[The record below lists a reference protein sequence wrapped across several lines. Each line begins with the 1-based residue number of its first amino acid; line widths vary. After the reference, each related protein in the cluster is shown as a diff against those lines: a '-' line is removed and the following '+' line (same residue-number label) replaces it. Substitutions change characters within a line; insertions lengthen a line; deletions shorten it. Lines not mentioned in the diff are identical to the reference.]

1 MSRHYSIP
9 SGNRSPLLCRV
20 FAFLALSLCWLSL
33 AHAGAV
39 WFSDAQG
46 LHRIDTDT
54 NTVVQNVPQQSIVAL
69 TLNQKDNTLW
79 ALTPDQ
85 LIKVDANGATLLRI
99 DLKSLATNFNA
110 ARKLALDPSDDSV
123 WIAGGNHIFH
133 LDANGITLAG
143 FASPAIV
150 QDIALAQDQTLWVL
164 GRNQLLHYSTQG
176 GLLVSANLAGEMQ
189 QTNFL
194 AIDDVNNVLWLGGGR
209 KLVQI
214 ALALPVQTRLSL
226 TTSEVIS
233 ALTLVADSGTLWAV
247 GQSALFGFSKNGA
260 VVGQTSFAAKSIG
273 NPQVIVADALSQ
285 SLWLGH
291 EKGISR
297 FDTTGQYIVSL
308 PASVKVGAISTAPS
322 GIVPLLTLIAP
333 ADNARLTDPRTPI
346 SLHYDASCFG
356 QPCNYPPSVFATY
369 TLTATLN
376 GQSIGNAFQFDAGSV
391 NAIYTPPVRYAEGVN
406 NFTAYVTDSAGRRSK
421 TLTSQFTVDATPP
434 NFLNV
439 SPANGAVFLTPNI
452 TLQGSIDDPLG
463 RVFLDNYSGATVS
476 GPNPAGQN
484 FSYSI
489 TLRPGINLF
498 RLTAT
503 DAAGNTNSLPIN
515 FVYSTLTLSITSP
528 VNGATVDTNKVT
540 VTGTFSGASNP
551 AITVNGVTAIISGSS
566 FSAAD
571 IALRAGSNTITVIGT
586 TPQGAQASQ
595 MLTVISSAP
604 GITISSPANGATINS
619 DSVLVSGQVQAP
631 ANSGVTVN
639 GVIAIVDA
647 NNNFFAN
654 NVPLQLG
661 SNNVTATVTTPSGKT
676 SASSVTVTSNGPSPM
691 QITADPIQGIAPLT
705 IAFKIDNRTGN
716 AVASYQFNPGGPGN
730 AVASTDPDVLFSFTY
745 TQPGTYQAVV
755 TVTDSTGMTNTQ
767 ALVIQLKDAMQMDQ
781 MFKAIWSGMNDAL
794 MAGDKAKA
802 LTYMNVGAK
811 AKYGPVFDALLPFMP
826 EIVGSY
832 SSLQRASISSAIGE
846 YAIRRA
852 SNGVQKIYLI
862 YFLQGG
868 DGVWQIDEM

>member
-1 MSRHYSIP
+1 MSRHHSIP
-9 SGNRSPLLCRV
+9 MRSRSPLLCRV
-20 FAFLALSLCWLSL
+20 FAFVALSLCWLSL
-33 AHAGAV
+33 AHAGAL

-46 LHRIDTDT
+46 LHRIDADT
-54 NTVVQNVPQQSIVAL
+54 NAVVLTVPQQGVVAL

-79 ALTPDQ
+79 ALTADQ
-85 LIKVDANGATLLRI
+85 LIKVDANGATLLRL
-99 DLKSLATNFNA
+99 DLKSLSTNFNA
-110 ARKLALDPSDDSV
+110 ARKLALNPSDDSV
-123 WIAGGNHIFH
+123 WIAGGNNIFH

-143 FASPAIV
+143 FAAPAIV

-164 GRNQLLHYSTQG
+164 GRNQLLHYSSPG
-176 GLLVSANLAGEMQ
+176 GLLGSANLAGEMQ

-194 AIDDVNNVLWLGGGR
+194 AVDDVNSVLWLGGAR
-209 KLVQI
+209 KLFQI

-233 ALTLVADSGTLWAV
+233 ALTLVSDSGTLWVV
-247 GQSALFGFSKNGA
+247 GQSSLLGFSRSG
-260 VVGQTSFAAKSIG
+260 VVVVQTSFTAKNLG
-273 NPQVIVADALSQ
+273 NPQTLVADALSQ

-297 FDTTGQYIVSL
+297 FGTAGQYIVTL

-333 ADNARLTDPRTPI
+333 ADKALIINPFTPI
-346 SLHYDASCFG
+346 SLHYDAACFG
-356 QPCNYPPSVFATY
+356 QPCNYPPSVFAAY
-369 TLTATLN
+369 MLTATLN
-376 GQSIGNAFQFDAGSV
+376 GQLIGNAFQFDAGTI
-391 NAIYTPPVRYAEGVN
+391 NAIYTPPTRYAEGVN
-406 NFTAYVTDSAGRRSK
+406 NFTATVTDSAGRRSK
-421 TLTSQFTVDATPP
+421 TLTSQFMVDTTPP

-439 SPANGAVFLTPNI
+439 SPANGAVFLIPNI
-452 TLQGSIDDPLG
+452 ALQGSVDDAQG

-484 FSYSI
+484 FSYPI
-489 TLRPGINLF
+489 TLRPGTNLF

-503 DAAGNTNSLPIN
+503 DPAGNTNPLPIN

-540 VTGTFSGASNP
+540 VTGTFLGASNP
-551 AITVNGVTAIISGSS
+551 AITVNGVTAIISGNS

-586 TPQGAQASQ
+586 TAAGATATRT
-595 MLTVISSAP
+595 LTVISTAP
-604 GITISSPANGATINS
+604 SIAISSPSNGATINGNS
-619 DSVLVSGQVQAP
+619 ALVKGQVLAP

-639 GVIAIVDA
+639 GVVASVDGF
-647 NNNFFAN
+647 NNFYALVPVAQGAN
-654 NVPLQLG
+654 TI
-661 SNNVTATVTTPSGKT
+661 TATVTGPSGAT
-676 SASSVTVTSNGPSPM
+676 ATQSVTVNASGQAPVIAAS
-691 QITADPIQGIAPLT
+691 ADPTAGLAPLT
-705 IAFKIDNRTGN
+705 VNFTVANSTQSAATFTFEGNGPYSLPAGGTSTLSITYPTG
-716 AVASYQFNPGGPGN
+716 VFTPTIVVKDGTGS
-730 AVASTDPDVLFSFTY
+730 VSTQRF
-745 TQPGTYQAVV
+745 
-755 TVTDSTGMTNTQ
+755 
-767 ALVIQLKDAMQMDQ
+767 VIESRDAATMDQ
-781 MFKAIWSGMNDAL
+781 LFKAIWNGMNNAL
-794 MAGDKAKA
+794 MAGDKVKA

-832 SSLQRASISSAIGE
+832 SPLQRASISSAIGE